1 MASTRKSTKRT
12 AGTKRRGAKRAPKKR
27 SARKAPSKRR
37 AEPGSPRPT
46 KTTRLKRKAKKG
58 LRAAREGLDR
68 VRQVGEK
75 TWEALKS
82 TTGQVIDDV
91 RDRLGEDSRRE

>member
-1 MASTRKSTKRT
+1 MASTRKSTKRA
-12 AGTKRRGAKRAPKKR
+12 AGTKRRGAKRASKKG
-27 SARKAPSKRR
+27 SARKAGSKGRS
-37 AEPGSPRPT
+37 AAGGPRS
-46 KTTRLKRKAKKG
+46 TTTTGLKRKAKKG
-58 LRAAREGLDR
+58 LRAAREGLER

-91 RDRLGEDSRRE
+91 KDKLGEGSRE